1 MRVVVDLTTFF
12 WTIVCLTCLTNHRQ
26 HQPQVAGHP
35 NKIIFLSC
43 DAFGVLPPVAILNSE
58 QAMYHFLSG
67 YTAKVAGT
75 ERGIKEPAA
84 TFSAC
89 FGAAFL
95 TLCPTRYA
103 DLLHEKLE
111 KHGASAYLVNSG
123 WSGGPYGEGQRMSI
137 QTTRSC
143 VDAILDGSIADAET
157 IEDPIFGFQVPTSL
171 KGIDSHLLNPK
182 ATWSNEDAYDKMA
195 KTLANMYVKNFEKYQ
210 GVGSIDYT
218 KFGPKV

>member
-1 MRVVVDLTTFF
+1 MSRTF
-12 WTIVCLTCLTNHRQ
+12 
-26 HQPQVAGHP
+26 
-35 NKIIFLSC
+35 
-43 DAFGVLPPVAILNSE
+43 
-58 QAMYHFLSG
+58 
-67 YTAKVAGT
+67 
-75 ERGIKEPAA
+75 
-84 TFSAC
+84 
-89 FGAAFL
+89 
-95 TLCPTRYA
+95 
-103 DLLHEKLE
+103 
-111 KHGASAYLVNSG
+111 
-123 WSGGPYGEGQRMSI
+123 SI

-182 ATWSNEDAYDKMA
+182 ATWSSGDAYDKMA